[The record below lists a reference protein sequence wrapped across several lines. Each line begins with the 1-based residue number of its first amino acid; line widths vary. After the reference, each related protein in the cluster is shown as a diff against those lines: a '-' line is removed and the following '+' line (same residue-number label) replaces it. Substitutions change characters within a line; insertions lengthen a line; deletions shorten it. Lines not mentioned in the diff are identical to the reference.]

1 MNDNILIARQNGKSH
16 SILERIKKV
25 FGMEESNTSISRDE
39 IAKDMKY
46 IQISEDKWP
55 DIKWEN
61 LQASIIHIAPN
72 LYLAHRAARVSI
84 NKPISEDIEARKKHI
99 ENLVKL
105 GHESILEH
113 TNVISMITIPENSMA
128 LLGIPNMIQL
138 LDMLSKAKYLTYAI
152 AEKDGNINILLG
164 GSIRGYIHLVRE
176 NSERNNFMYLIR
188 EIMYN
193 SMEKCFLRSLINE
206 GLLEE
211 EKCTYEPNA
220 EMKTTFVDGNENE
233 EDNKFEVTAAAPK
246 DPEVIKD
253 KYADIVYFQDPK
265 IIIKKIQSYGFK
277 IWDALKVSQISIF
290 FHDVSRAC
298 ANQLVRHRAGI
309 TQESQRYVE
318 SETKDNFINPLSEL
332 DKYKDID
339 TVFKEVM
346 ENYTEEMF
354 CQYKKLIDHGILRE
368 DARSWLPMNVK
379 TKLMMT
385 FTIWGLIKF
394 LELRMDSHAQW
405 EIQRVANHVYK
416 FYPYKDY
423 WYNQYFQPEAISKRE
438 SEEFKVNNNYED
450 NSIVDEDQG
459 EKFESNPT
467 PIEIN
472 SVEDAEKYMKENEAL
487 KKLEDTN

>member
-1 MNDNILIARQNGKSH
+1 MKMSDNILVARQNGKSH

-61 LQASIIHIAPN
+61 LRAAVIDIAPN
-72 LYLAHRAARVSI
+72 LYLAHRAARISV
-84 NKPISEDIEARKKHI
+84 NKPISDDIAVRKKHV
-99 ENLVKL
+99 ESLVKL

-113 TNVISMITIPENSMA
+113 TNVISMIIIPENSMA
-128 LLGIPNMIQL
+128 LLGIPNMVQL
-138 LDMLSKAKYLTYAI
+138 LGMLSKAKYLTFAI
-152 AEKDGNINILLG
+152 AEKDNNMNILIG

-176 NSERNNFMYLIR
+176 NSERNNFLYLIR
-188 EIMYN
+188 WIMYN

-211 EKCTYEPNA
+211 DKCTYEPNA
-220 EMKTTFVDGNENE
+220 EMKETLTDE
-233 EDNKFEVTAAAPK
+233 EFEVTAETPK
-246 DPEVIKD
+246 DPEVVTG
-253 KYADIVYFQDPK
+253 KYADIVYSQDPRK
-265 IIIKKIQSYGFK
+265 ILNKVQDFGFK
-277 IWDALKVSQISIF
+277 IWDVLKVIQTSIF

-318 SETKDNFINPLSEL
+318 SEADISNFINPLEEI
-332 DKYKDID
+332 DKYKDIITED
-339 TVFKEVM
+339 FEDAVDKHTKEIFS
-346 ENYTEEMF
+346 NYKTM
-354 CQYKKLIDHGILRE
+354 IDYGILRE

-385 FTIWGLIKF
+385 FTLWGLVKF

-405 EIQRVANHVYK
+405 EIRRVAEEIYTRFGYK
-416 FYPYKDY
+416 ES
-423 WYNQYFQPEAISKRE
+423 WYAKYFQHESLIKRE
-438 SEEFKVNNNYED
+438 SFELNNNYEE

-459 EKFESNPT
+459 EKFESNPV

-472 SVEDAEKYMKENEAL
+472 SVEDAEKYIKQNDAF
-487 KKLEDTN
+487 KKLEEES